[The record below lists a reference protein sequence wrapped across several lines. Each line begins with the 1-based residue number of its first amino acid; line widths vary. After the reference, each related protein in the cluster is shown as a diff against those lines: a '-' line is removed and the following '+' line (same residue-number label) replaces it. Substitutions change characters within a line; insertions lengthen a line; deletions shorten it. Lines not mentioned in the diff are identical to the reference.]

1 MYSTF
6 RSFACPC
13 VYLDVIDYI
22 NFASEIYGE
31 NPKSYR
37 FNLSLRFVSGGTEVQ
52 DAGRFYI

>member
-1 MYSTF
+1 MYSAF
-6 RSFACPC
+6 LSFACPC
-13 VYLDVIDYI
+13 VYRDVIDYI

-37 FNLSLRFVSGGTEVQ
+37 FNLSLRLVSGGTEVQ

>member
-6 RSFACPC
+6 LSFACPC

-22 NFASEIYGE
+22 NFASEINGE

-37 FNLSLRFVSGGTEVQ
+37 FTLSLRFVSGGTEVQ
-52 DAGRFYI
+52 DAERFYI

>member
-1 MYSTF
+1 MYSAF
-6 RSFACPC
+6 LSFAYPC

-37 FNLSLRFVSGGTEVQ
+37 FNLSLRLVSGGTEVQ

>member
-6 RSFACPC
+6 LSFACPC
-13 VYLDVIDYI
+13 VYLDVIDYL
-22 NFASEIYGE
+22 NFASEIIGE

-37 FNLSLRFVSGGTEVQ
+37 FNVYLRFVSGGTEVQ